1 MCRDGTKT
9 GVEPH
14 PYDRR
19 LEPETPWTGQ
29 DSSRARDSAERG
41 GVQSSPRKSPDSAT
55 APTPDRGPASP
66 RNEIDEH
73 GVGLTAKPASQQKS
87 DRIGGTA
94 PLPWPQV
101 PWLPRVVPGARD
113 SPVRWVYLGLPLPR
127 CGSGRH
133 QSGHP
138 GPACP
143 GLAVLAS
150 PTGLPPGW
158 SMDAHLSVP
167 PRPLPTHTSPK
178 AGEDA
183 RFKVWVVPSKVSQ
196 VS

>member
-1 MCRDGTKT
+1 MAQRRDRAAPLTT
-9 GVEPH
+9 VL
-14 PYDRR
+14 
-19 LEPETPWTGQ
+19 LEPETPATGLGEAREPETQ
-29 DSSRARDSAERG
+29 QRRGACRADRQ
-41 GVQSSPRKSPDSAT
+41 VQNRMGDG
-55 APTPDRGPASP
+55 R
-66 RNEIDEH
+66 
-73 GVGLTAKPASQQKS
+73 QKS
-87 DRIGGTA
+87 DRNSRSRDFRSPRGLPG
-94 PLPWPQV
+94 PLPAV
-101 PWLPRVVPGARD
+101 PVGPSAV
-113 SPVRWVYLGLPLPR
+113 SSLPR